1 MVERYGVE
9 RITRMKEHEESLS
22 KILAH
27 FGNRKQMIKTIE
39 ELSELAA
46 SLARDLIIGDLRNST
61 IEEIADVK
69 IMIAQ
74 LEYLV
79 GDSVNVAVEQKI
91 KRTLKRIEDG
101 YYE

>member
-1 MVERYGVE
+1 
-9 RITRMKEHEESLS
+9 MKEHEEALS

-27 FGNRKQMIKTIE
+27 FGNRKQTIKAIE

-46 SLARDLIIGDLRNST
+46 SLARDLMIGDLRNST

>member
-1 MVERYGVE
+1 MEKY
-9 RITRMKEHEESLS
+9 EESLG

-27 FGNRKQMIKTIE
+27 FGKRKQMIKTIE
-39 ELSELAA
+39 ELSELSA
-46 SLARDLIIGDLRNST
+46 SLARDILLHDGEIT
-61 IEEIADVK
+61 HETVEEMADVK

-74 LEYLV
+74 LELII
-79 GDSVNVAVEQKI
+79 GDFLENEVEARI